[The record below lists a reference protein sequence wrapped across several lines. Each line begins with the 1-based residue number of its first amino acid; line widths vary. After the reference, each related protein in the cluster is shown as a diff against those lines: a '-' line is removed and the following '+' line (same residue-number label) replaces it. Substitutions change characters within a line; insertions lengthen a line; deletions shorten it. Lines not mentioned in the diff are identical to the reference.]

1 MTLTMNCMIGIA
13 SSVFVVGCA
22 NDPEYVQ
29 CGASDMMDKCSLD
42 SANATMMGTGKD
54 AFLAVKGSLHVP
66 VRPETPD
73 LTKARMALQ
82 MTMPT
87 GVDVPLYRDDQY
99 DVSVEYTVKNL
110 DSKPGQVK
118 IELNAANEMFS
129 WDPSMIMPAG
139 QESPPP
145 PGLAGD
151 VPIDIQGNGQL
162 DGLFREDQLL
172 EAAIDLDQITRGNV
186 NMYAATLTVN
196 KNDQSFQPLSAVMPP
211 PAGSQDP
218 PMQTAN
224 GSAVPRAAF
233 RNIVRVDI
241 VMKTD
246 SHMTIDFALRLRPHV
261 NDVIHAMGMDAPVA
275 ELTILDPAP
284 FVPAYTP

>member
-1 MTLTMNCMIGIA
+1 MTTRMLFIA
-13 SSVFVVGCA
+13 SVLVVGCA
-22 NDPEYVQ
+22 NDPEYVA
-29 CGASDMMDKCSLD
+29 CGTSDMMDTCALD
-42 SANATMMGTGKD
+42 SANAVMMGTGKD

-66 VRPETPD
+66 VRPETAD

-82 MTMPT
+82 ATMPT

-110 DSKPGQVK
+110 DNMPGQVK
-118 IELNAANEMFS
+118 IQLNAANEMFS
-129 WDPSMIMPAG
+129 WDPALIMPAG
-139 QESPPP
+139 DESPPA

-151 VPIDIQGNGQL
+151 VPIDIQGNGQY

-172 EAAIDLDQITRGNV
+172 EAAIDLDQITRGNI

-196 KNDQSFQPLSAVMPP
+196 KNDQSFQPLSASMPP
-211 PAGSQDP
+211 PVGSDQP
-218 PMQTAN
+218 PMQTPN

-246 SHMTIDFALRLRPHV
+246 THMTIDFALRVRPHV
-261 NDVIHAMGMDAPVA
+261 DDVIHAMGMDAPAA

-284 FVPAYTP
+284 FIPAYTP

>member
-1 MTLTMNCMIGIA
+1 MTRMLFIA
-13 SSVFVVGCA
+13 SVLVVGCA

-29 CGASDMMDKCSLD
+29 CGTSDMMDACSLD
-42 SANATMMGTGKD
+42 SANATMMGTGMD

-66 VRPETPD
+66 VRPETAD
-73 LTKARMALQ
+73 LTKSRMALQ
-82 MTMPT
+82 ATMPT

-99 DVSVEYTVKNL
+99 DISVEYTVKNL
-110 DSKPGQVK
+110 DDKPGQVK
-118 IELNAANEMFS
+118 VQLNAANEMFS
-129 WDPSMIMPAG
+129 WDPAMIMPAG
-139 QESPPP
+139 DESPPA

-151 VPIDIQGNGQL
+151 VPIDIQGNGQY

-172 EAAIDLDQITRGNV
+172 EAAIDLDQITRGNI

-196 KNDQSFQPLSAVMPP
+196 KNDQSFQPLSASMPP
-211 PAGSQDP
+211 PAGSDEP
-218 PMQTAN
+218 PMQTSD

-246 SHMTIDFALRLRPHV
+246 THMTIDFALRVRPHV
-261 NDVIHAMGMDAPVA
+261 NDVIHDMGMDAPVG

-284 FVPAYTP
+284 FIPAYTP

>member
-1 MTLTMNCMIGIA
+1 MTRMLLIA
-13 SSVFVVGCA
+13 SVLVGCA

-29 CGASDMMDKCSLD
+29 CGTSDMMDACSLD
-42 SANATMMGTGKD
+42 SANAVMMGTGMD

-66 VRPETPD
+66 VRPETAD
-73 LTKARMALQ
+73 LTKTRMALQ
-82 MTMPT
+82 ATMPT

-110 DSKPGQVK
+110 DDKPGQVHVQ
-118 IELNAANEMFS
+118 LNAANEMFS

-139 QESPPP
+139 DESPPAP
-145 PGLAGD
+145 ALAGD
-151 VPIDIQGNGQL
+151 VPIDIQGNGQY

-172 EAAIDLDQITRGNV
+172 EAAIDLDQITRGNI

-196 KNDQSFQPLSAVMPP
+196 KNDPSFQPLSASMPP
-211 PAGSQDP
+211 PVGSDQP
-218 PMQTAN
+218 PMQTPD

-241 VMKTD
+241 VMKSDT
-246 SHMTIDFALRLRPHV
+246 HMTIDFALRVRPHV
-261 NDVIHAMGMDAPVA
+261 NDVIHDMGMDAPVA

-284 FVPAYTP
+284 FIPAYTP